1 MNSPRAF
8 NLALLGGAAIL
19 DEDGVAL
26 TGRIAQRH
34 RIALLALLTLAP
46 GCRLS
51 RDKLIALL
59 WPETSTDRGR
69 GLLNASVYA
78 IRSALGEE
86 TLQSKGDD
94 LLLESGRVWSDVA
107 EFEAALE
114 RGDLDEA
121 VRLYR
126 GPLLDGF
133 YLSGAPEFDRTIERH
148 RERLRH
154 ERGRAVEKLAE
165 REVTRGDHAQAAAWW
180 RVLAAEDPYN
190 ARVVLSLMTALAA
203 SGDRAGAI
211 RQAQLHAELLRSEV
225 GVEPDAG
232 VVALAKRLKAGP
244 GDETTPAAVDSDAS
258 DTVAPADKVAEP
270 ALGEPAG
277 HSARPAHERRSR
289 RRSRLGLALVA
300 LVAIAVLAAAQRL
313 WFAEPEPSTASVAVL
328 PFVNIGDDPQDEYFS
343 DGMTEELIHAL
354 AGVDGLSV
362 TARTSA
368 FQFKGQT
375 IDVREVG
382 RRLGVGTLVEGS
394 VRRGGGRLRVTAQ
407 LVSARD
413 GAHLWSQ
420 VYDREIEDA
429 VVVQEEIAR
438 SIARALRRQ
447 LAPDVPLVA
456 THSTDIES
464 YRLYLKARYA
474 MTRGTPQSAKLA
486 IDYFNQAIARDSNY
500 ALAWSG
506 LASAHSRL
514 YDVAGFPP
522 AQVVPGMRQAAERA
536 LALDS
541 TLAEPYETLGWI
553 ATNSWEWKGAEA
565 ALKRAIALDPRNPTV
580 YLDYSTFLDN
590 TGRFEEALEV
600 CLLARELDPLSQHV
614 AYNVAGSY
622 LHLARFA
629 PAVAEA
635 RAMIALNPTLPLG
648 YDALGW
654 ALVDSG
660 VPAEA
665 IEPLETAVRMG
676 EGRWLALANLGRA
689 YALTGRDADARDVL
703 VRLER
708 SWGGT
713 GLGNFAMASVHL
725 ALGERDA
732 ALQELRE
739 VYKLHFAKVPHER
752 QWTAFEPL
760 YNDPEFLRIVRE
772 AGFQIPCD
780 GDSAGRTAGAPTL
793 NCRP

>member
-1 MNSPRAF
+1 MNTPPRF
-8 NLALLGGAAIL
+8 NLGLLGGAAIIG
-19 DEDGVAL
+19 EDGVTL
-26 TGRIAQRH
+26 SGRAAQRH
-34 RIALLALLTLAP
+34 RIALLSLLALSP
-46 GCRLS
+46 GRRLS

-59 WPETSTDRGR
+59 WPEGSTDRGR

-86 TLQSKGDD
+86 ALQSKGDD
-94 LLLESGRVWSDVA
+94 LLLDSRRVGSDVT
-107 EFEAALE
+107 EFETALE
-114 RGDLDEA
+114 RGELDQA

-133 YLSGAPEFDRTIERH
+133 YLSDAPEFDRWIERH

-154 ERGRAVEKLAE
+154 DRGRAVEKLAQAAMS
-165 REVTRGDHAQAAAWW
+165 RGDHSQAAAWW
-180 RVLAAEDPYN
+180 RVLASEDPYN
-190 ARVVLSLMTALAA
+190 ARVALSLMTALAA
-203 SGDRAGAI
+203 SGDRAGGI
-211 RQAQLHAELLRSEV
+211 RHAQLHADLLRNEL
-225 GVEPDAG
+225 GAEPDPE
-232 VVALAKRLKAGP
+232 VVSLAQRLRAGP
-244 GDETTPAAVDSDAS
+244 GDETVPRPLGAGLQVPVAPDDRVPAADLRTTGLAQSPMA
-258 DTVAPADKVAEP
+258 AQK
-270 ALGEPAG
+270 
-277 HSARPAHERRSR
+277 RRSS
-289 RRSRLGLALVA
+289 RRSLNALMVVA
-300 LVAIAVLAAAQRL
+300 LLAIGVLAAARRF
-313 WFAEPEPSTASVAVL
+313 WFVEPPPSTASVAVL
-328 PFVNIGDDPQDEYFS
+328 PFVNMGGDSQDEYFS

-368 FQFKGQT
+368 FQFKGRT
-375 IDVREVG
+375 VDVREVG
-382 RRLGVGTLVEGS
+382 RQLGVSTLVEGS
-394 VRRGGGRLRVTAQ
+394 VRRSGDRLRVTAQ
-407 LVSARD
+407 LVSAKD

-429 VVVQEEIAR
+429 LAVQEEIAR
-438 SIARALRRQ
+438 SIASALRRQ
-447 LAPDVPLVA
+447 LARDVPLVA

-464 YRLYLKARYA
+464 YRLYLMARYA
-474 MTRGTPQSAKLA
+474 ATRGTPPSAKLA

-506 LASAHSRL
+506 LANAHARL
-514 YDVAGFPP
+514 YDVAGFSP
-522 AQVVPGMRQAAERA
+522 AQVIPGMRQAAERA

-553 ATNSWEWKGAEA
+553 HTHSWEWPAAEVA
-565 ALKRAIALDPRNPTV
+565 FKRAIALDPKNPTI
-580 YLDYSTFLDN
+580 YLDYSTLLDN
-590 TGRFEEALEV
+590 TGRFEEALDV
-600 CLLARELDPLSQHV
+600 CLLARELDPLSQQV

-665 IEPLETAVRMG
+665 IEPLERAVAMG
-676 EGRWLALANLGRA
+676 DGRWLALANLGRA
-689 YALTGRDADARDVL
+689 YALTGRKADARVVL
-703 VRLER
+703 ARLQR
-708 SWGGT
+708 TWGGT
-713 GLGNFAMASVHL
+713 GLGNFAIASVHM
-725 ALGERDA
+725 ALGDRKA
-732 ALQELRE
+732 ALQGLRQ

-772 AGFQIPCD
+772 AGF
-780 GDSAGRTAGAPTL
+780 
-793 NCRP
+793 